1 LAVPAKGGLTLTGRI
16 LSRDAT
22 VFASPGTEAWASV
35 TTRLGW
41 VDAPTA
47 MASRV
52 ADVEAFAAGALQSG
66 LTDLYL
72 LGMGGSSLCAE
83 VLRDVPMARRPGGNL
98 TVLDTTDE
106 RAVQA
111 VTTNL
116 VPERSLFIVA
126 SKSGATIEV
135 SSLERHFWSVMSAAL
150 PTSAGRHFVAI
161 TDPDTALA
169 ARAGRLGYRQTFL
182 NPADIGGRF
191 SALSLFGLVP
201 AALMGLDVRALLA
214 SGEKIAE
221 QCRTEGDNPGLALGT
236 FMGKQAA
243 SGRDKLTLL
252 LPPALEPLG
261 VWIEQL
267 VAESTGKN
275 NRGVLPV
282 VGEPA
287 GLATE
292 YGRDRAFVIVTS
304 ADGTDAAATGNSLEA
319 AGHPVFRIKT
329 TAAALGGEFLR
340 WEVATAVAGAVLGV
354 NPFDEPNVKDAKERT
369 QRQLDTFTARGM
381 FHFAPPLAKVGGRG
395 RREYR
400 GAAPAGGRYV
410 AILDYVSADATRGA
424 TIDRGRR
431 ELRQRTG
438 LASTYGVG
446 PRYLHSTGQYH
457 KGGPNTG
464 MFLLITAT
472 DATTTP
478 VPGEPYSFRTLKEAQ
493 ALGDFEA
500 LVAAGRTVIHYHLDD
515 PAADFDA
522 AIDAA
527 LKEIR

>member
-1 LAVPAKGGLTLTGRI
+1 
-16 LSRDAT
+16 
-22 VFASPGTEAWASV
+22 
-35 TTRLGW
+35 
-41 VDAPTA
+41 
-47 MASRV
+47 
-52 ADVEAFAAGALQSG
+52 
-66 LTDLYL
+66 
-72 LGMGGSSLCAE
+72 
-83 VLRDVPMARRPGGNL
+83 
-98 TVLDTTDE
+98 
-106 RAVQA
+106 
-111 VTTNL
+111 
-116 VPERSLFIVA
+116 
-126 SKSGATIEV
+126 
-135 SSLERHFWSVMSAAL
+135 MSAAL

-169 ARAGRLGYRQTFL
+169 ARAGRMGYRQTFL

-214 SGEKIAE
+214 SGERIAE
-221 QCRTEGDNPGLALGT
+221 QCRTDGDNPGLALGT

-275 NRGVLPV
+275 GRGVLPV

-319 AGHPVFRIKT
+319 AGHPVFRITT
-329 TAAALGGEFLR
+329 TAAELGGEFFR
-340 WEVATAVAGAVLGV
+340 WEVATAVAGVVLGV
-354 NPFDEPNVKDAKERT
+354 NPFDEPNVKDAKQRT

-381 FHFAPPLAKVGGRG
+381 FHVAPPLEKVGDRG
-395 RREYR
+395 RREHR

-424 TIDRGRR
+424 TIDRSPPGAAAAHGTGEHVRR
-431 ELRQRTG
+431 RSAVPPFDRPVSQGWAEHRHVPPDHGDRRDHDAGARRAVFLPHAQR
-438 LASTYGVG
+438 S
-446 PRYLHSTGQYH
+446 
-457 KGGPNTG
+457 
-464 MFLLITAT
+464 
-472 DATTTP
+472 
-478 VPGEPYSFRTLKEAQ
+478 
-493 ALGDFEA
+493 
-500 LVAAGRTVIHYHLDD
+500 AGAR
-515 PAADFDA
+515 
-522 AIDAA
+522 
-527 LKEIR
+527 

>member
-1 LAVPAKGGLTLTGRI
+1 MVP
-16 LSRDAT
+16 
-22 VFASPGTEAWASV
+22 
-35 TTRLGW
+35 RL
-41 VDAPTA
+41 P
-47 MASRV
+47 
-52 ADVEAFAAGALQSG
+52 DVEAFAGDALESG

-83 VLRDVPMARRPGGNL
+83 VLRDVPLARHGGNL

-106 RAVQA
+106 RAVHA

-116 VPERSLFIVA
+116 VPDRSLFIVA
-126 SKSGATIEV
+126 SKSGSTIEV
-135 SSLERHFWSVMSAAL
+135 SSLERHFWSVMSDAL
-150 PTSAGRHFVAI
+150 PSSVGRHFVAI

-169 ARAGRLGYRQTFL
+169 ARAARMGYRHTFL

-201 AALMGLDVRALLA
+201 AALMGLDIRALLVSA
-214 SGEKIAE
+214 ERMAE
-221 QCRTEGDNPGLALGT
+221 QCRADDGDSPGLALGT
-236 FMGKQAA
+236 FMGRQAA

-252 LPPALEPLG
+252 LPAVLEPIG

-275 NRGVLPV
+275 GRGVLPV

-304 ADGTDAAATGNSLEA
+304 ADEAAAAATGHALEA
-319 AGHPVFRIKT
+319 AGHPVFRITT
-329 TAAALGGEFLR
+329 TAAELGGEFFR
-340 WEVATAVAGAVLGV
+340 WEVATAVAGVVLGV
-354 NPFDEPNVKDAKERT
+354 NPFDEPNVRDAKQRT

-381 FHFAPPLAKVGGRG
+381 FHLAPPLVQTGGRG
-395 RREYR
+395 RREHR

-410 AILDYVSADATRGA
+410 AILDYVAEDATRGA
-424 TIDRGRR
+424 TIDRVRR
-431 ELRQRTG
+431 DIRQRTG

-464 MFLLITAT
+464 TFLLMTAADT
-472 DATTTP
+472 TTTP

-522 AIDAA
+522 AIEAA
-527 LKEIR
+527 IKEIR